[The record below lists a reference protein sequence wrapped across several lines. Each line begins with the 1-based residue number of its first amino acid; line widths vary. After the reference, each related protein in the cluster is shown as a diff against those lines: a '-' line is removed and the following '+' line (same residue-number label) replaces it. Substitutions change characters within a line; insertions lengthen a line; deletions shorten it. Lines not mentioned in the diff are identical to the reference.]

1 VKIKKRG
8 TGGYDEIPKKLKNVL
23 PNCLYICILNTTNQ
37 YFLHGGRMKL
47 IRTLMIDSELLAQ
60 VDAYLE
66 KIGKSN
72 RSEFISECIREKLEK
87 TDKKRKTA

>member
-1 VKIKKRG
+1 
-8 TGGYDEIPKKLKNVL
+8 
-23 PNCLYICILNTTNQ
+23 
-37 YFLHGGRMKL
+37 MKL